1 MSRYTFKDL
10 STEIKG
16 INDIL
21 EAHNS
26 DYALVAEQRNGYTG
40 LDLMIRESGK
50 VTRTVATGSPR
61 ECIDSAYA
69 IRDGE
74 CITCLQ
80 RQLQAA
86 KDELQTVKEQLA
98 AKTDKLNEIYPRLLE
113 IKDQL
118 ADARLLV
125 KLYEPVE
132 D

>member
-1 MSRYTFKDL
+1 MARYTFEDL
-10 STEIKG
+10 CGDVKEV
-16 INDIL
+16 NAIL

-26 DYALVAEQRNGYTG
+26 DYALVPESRNGYTA

-50 VTRTVATGSPR
+50 VTRTVATGTPR
-61 ECIDSAYA
+61 ECKDSAYA

-86 KDELQTVKEQLA
+86 KDELQTVKDQLA
-98 AKTDKLNEIYPRLLE
+98 AKTDKLNEIYPKLLE
-113 IKDQL
+113 IKEQL

-125 KLYEPVE
+125 KLYELVGE
-132 D
+132 